1 MDGGQIVPSKC
12 TFEVL
17 STKVEIH
24 LLKVEAINWAS
35 LEYNQEV
42 AVPQHVNISLGK
54 VQRLVF
60 ILRYA
65 NPLLSK

>member
-17 STKVEIH
+17 STKLEIR
-24 LLKVEAINWAS
+24 LVKAEAINWAS

-42 AVPQHVNISLGK
+42 AVPQHMNVSLGK
-54 VQRLVF
+54 VHRFVF